1 MKKKPATTYRK
12 SAISYIFAFFKVHFT
27 TKQMVLLWVFPLG
40 PVLANLFMG
49 YYQTM
54 WLNTF
59 CVCEIILYRRYVDD
73 IICIE
78 SDADK
83 FFEFLNSRY
92 PNIKFTFEKKVN
104 KQISFLNVLITND
117 GINFALPFSAKK
129 LRLAYLLII

>member
-1 MKKKPATTYRK
+1 
-12 SAISYIFAFFKVHFT
+12 
-27 TKQMVLLWVFPLG
+27 MVLLWVFPLG

-59 CVCEIILYRRYVDD
+59 CVCEIILYRRCVDD